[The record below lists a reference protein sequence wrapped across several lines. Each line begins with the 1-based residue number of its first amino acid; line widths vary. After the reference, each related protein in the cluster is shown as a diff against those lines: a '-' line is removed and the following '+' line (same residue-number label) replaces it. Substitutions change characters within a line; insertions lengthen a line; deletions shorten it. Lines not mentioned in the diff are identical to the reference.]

1 MDAYLAKTPQ
11 PRCKFT
17 SRLYTNNNNSLYL
30 VEKNLKLIRWVAT
43 SALSY
48 NSFQTPTAKE
58 FFESL
63 NYDVPP
69 EDDFSKLVTAA
80 EVILFLLCAFSYANF
95 CMKVI
100 CAKFL
105 EKELASI
112 VSVALTSDGWSD
124 DRYRRYIS
132 LTAHWVSG

>member
-11 PRCKFT
+11 PQCKFT

-48 NSFQTPTAKE
+48 NSLQTPAAKE

-63 NYDVPP
+63 NYDVPLMAGVMIAI
-69 EDDFSKLVTAA
+69 DDT
-80 EVILFLLCAFSYANF
+80 
-95 CMKVI
+95 
-100 CAKFL
+100 
-105 EKELASI
+105 LA
-112 VSVALTSDGWSD
+112 
-124 DRYRRYIS
+124 
-132 LTAHWVSG
+132 